1 MPDSDAHA
9 TNRSLTVG
17 LTGGIAS
24 GKSTV
29 AQKLAE
35 LGIPVIDTDVI
46 SRTIVDPAT
55 EQGRTTL
62 MQLQQALGPD
72 ILETN
77 GQLDRAAV
85 RRKVFGAGA
94 THKEA
99 RSKLEAIMHPAIHD
113 EVRRQVAE
121 LDGTAPYL
129 LIVIPL
135 LAEPATRDRYR
146 WLDRIV
152 AVSAPASTRRKRLC
166 LRPGIDPE
174 TADTVMA
181 AQTDDDARAAIAD
194 HIITNDGSLRALER
208 QMQSLDQALRQE
220 ALRKR
225 PDQRNTPE

>member
-1 MPDSDAHA
+1 MPASDALA
-9 TNRSLTVG
+9 TPRSLTVG

-29 AQKLAE
+29 AQRLAE
-35 LGIPVIDTDVI
+35 RGIPVIDTDVI

-62 MQLQQALGPD
+62 IQLQQALGPD
-72 ILETN
+72 ILEAN

-85 RRKVFGAGA
+85 RHKVFGAGA
-94 THKEA
+94 THQEA
-99 RSKLEAIMHPAIHD
+99 RAKLEAIMHPAIHD
-113 EVRRQVAE
+113 EVRRQIAE
-121 LDGTAPYL
+121 QDSSAPYL

-146 WLDRIV
+146 WLDHIV
-152 AVSAPASTRRKRLC
+152 TVSAPASIRRERLC

-174 TADTVMA
+174 TADTLMA

-194 HIITNDGSLRALER
+194 HIITNNGSLDALER
-208 QMQSLDQALRQE
+208 QIQSLDQVLRQE
-220 ALRKR
+220 ALRQQ
-225 PDQRNTPE
+225 PGQRNTTE